1 MSILISF
8 PIIILLMVLQTTFI
22 REITLLNGAADLF
35 LILIAAWALQSKDNS
50 AWFWAVFTAALYGY
64 ISAVPWYVF
73 IVTYLSVVMMA
84 KFIRGKLWQSPLMS
98 MFIIT
103 IVGSIILYVLTIIG
117 LRFEGVSYPMQ
128 STLVRVIIPSIFL
141 NLVLAIPMYAI
152 MKDIAVRVF
161 KGEVEQ

>member
-8 PIIILLMVLQTTFI
+8 PIVILLMVLQTTFI
-22 REITLLNGAADLF
+22 REITLLNGSADLC

-50 AWFWAVFTAALYGY
+50 AWFWAVLAAALYGF

-73 IVTYLSVVMMA
+73 VITYLLVVVMA
-84 KFIRGKLWQSPLMS
+84 RFIRGKLWQSPLMS

-103 IVGSIILYVLTIIG
+103 IVGSILLYVLSLIG

-141 NLVLAIPMYAI
+141 NLVFAIPMYAI
-152 MKDIAVRVF
+152 MKDTAVWVF
-161 KGEVEQ
+161 KGEVE